1 MISDEDFF
9 FCFPIQ
15 RLPFS
20 VGFIGCMVGTI
31 YVSMMLH
38 SYFLSVIFS
47 VLQVCPSPMQW
58 FTWLYLFKLC
68 YTAENTCFS
77 AFRVLF
83 PITARLE
90 HAAYLNNESTL
101 SWFKGD
107 SHLFYFFHI
116 YFFCLL
122 YLLTFEQYNVMI
134 CCCLYG
140 LQKCNT
146 SSFSCIFHFLDS
158 LSSLYLTQVLALA
171 YYTISYFP
179 GGSSGLK
186 FISSSLLSSVT
197 SCFGR

>member
-1 MISDEDFF
+1 MKNF
-9 FCFPIQ
+9 FCFPLQ

-31 YVSMMLH
+31 YVSMVLH

-47 VLQVCPSPMQW
+47 VLQVCPSPMQCL
-58 FTWLYLFKLC
+58 TWLYLFKLC

-90 HAAYLNNESTL
+90 HAAYLNNESML

-134 CCCLYG
+134 CCCLYLLILLHIPLFG
-140 LQKCNT
+140 
-146 SSFSCIFHFLDS
+146 
-158 LSSLYLTQVLALA
+158 LTQFSL
-171 YYTISYFP
+171 FDP
-179 GGSSGLK
+179 GSGPGILYH
-186 FISSSLLSSVT
+186 ILLP
-197 SCFGR
+197 RRI

>member
-1 MISDEDFF
+1 MISDEEFLLLSSSEATILSGFYWLHGRYDL
-9 FCFPIQ
+9 CFYGASQ
-15 RLPFS
+15 L
-20 VGFIGCMVGTI
+20 
-31 YVSMMLH
+31 
-38 SYFLSVIFS
+38 FLSVIFS
-47 VLQVCPSPMQW
+47 VLQVCPSNAM
-58 FTWLYLFKLC
+58 FDSVMFVCERSL
-68 YTAENTCFS
+68 
-77 AFRVLF
+77 VLVHFVFF
-83 PITARLE
+83 PFTARLE
-90 HAAYLNNESTL
+90 HAAYLNNESML

>member
-1 MISDEDFF
+1 MHGWYDL
-9 FCFPIQ
+9 CFNDASQLFP
-15 RLPFS
+15 LCDLLSPSGMSF
-20 VGFIGCMVGTI
+20 TNA
-31 YVSMMLH
+31 MLD
-38 SYFLSVIFS
+38 L
-47 VLQVCPSPMQW
+47 
-58 FTWLYLFKLC
+58 LYLFKLC

-90 HAAYLNNESTL
+90 HAAYLNNESML

-116 YFFCLL
+116 FFFCLL